1 MAASNGEP
9 TSDAEGD
16 GQQDLAASQTAPTLL
31 VSLACPQCRAEVPV
45 GPGAQDALDCPNC
58 GHELEL
64 AGQRGAPQAETPLPE
79 RIGKF
84 TIQGLLGEGGFGSV
98 YRAHDPDVDRTVA
111 IKVPRSGS
119 LPTAEDEQRL
129 LREARSAGNLQHP
142 NIVQVH
148 EVAHEGDVPYI
159 VCEYIEGEALSDCL
173 TRRRHTFRQ
182 SAELVAQ
189 IAEAVDYAHEQG
201 VIHRDLKPDNILM
214 DERRQPHVADFGLA
228 RPIESDIAGI
238 SEGQI
243 LGTPGYM
250 SPEQAKGQINEV
262 TARSDI
268 YSLGVI
274 LYQLLT
280 DSLPFRG
287 DMAALIKQ
295 VTTEEP
301 RSVRSLNDQIPRD
314 LEAITQKAMARSPAE
329 RYASAG
335 ELAADLRRYLLG
347 EPVRA
352 RQVGA
357 PERLWRWTCRNP
369 WLAGASALALLLLV
383 AVAVGSTLDAIRIAA
398 ARDEAEDARKIAQE
412 NAVEAAEQ
420 RDLAQER
427 EARARRYL
435 YAAQMNL
442 AQQALEAANV
452 ARVLE
457 LLTAHV
463 PTPEQEQDLRSFA
476 WRYFW
481 RQCHGERFTLRGRSA
496 AAFSPDGRLLAIGG
510 RDNSVILWDMREAKE
525 NARLIGHWGP
535 VSVIA
540 FSPDGTALVSASA
553 DRTLRLWDSGANKL
567 RAVLTGHPKPV
578 SAAAFSSDG
587 KTLVSVDTGGST
599 RLWDAASG
607 DQIDSFASEE
617 HPISSVAFVPG
628 SLTFVS
634 AGADGA
640 VKYRN
645 IGERQKTIQFKAHSR
660 HIYALA
666 VSPNG
671 RLLATG
677 GKDKAIRLWEVKSGS
692 KIAELGGHAGS
703 VKCLAFTGNGRLLA
717 SGSADNTVKIWSI
730 DLESSSIREVTT
742 LRGHTGSVFSV
753 AFSPDGTSL
762 VSASE
767 SIKVWDVPPRPNPL
781 VLSEH
786 SAGVLDVAFAP
797 DGSVAVSGAQDGTMR
812 LWRSSTGRS
821 VGAFN
826 AHLKAVSAVAFSPD
840 GKSLASGGMDNVIRI
855 WDAKTKEMLATLT
868 GHTEPVTAIAFSPDG
883 RTLASG
889 GSDQSVRLWRIPEF
903 RERVK
908 LKGHTG
914 TVTGLAFSPDGKA
927 LATGS
932 WDKIVCCW
940 DVASARKTD
949 SVFTDCLAVAFS
961 EDGKTLAT
969 GGYCTI
975 GLWDYPS
982 LKEKA
987 SLTGHKG
994 WVTALDFCP
1003 DGRTLASG
1011 SSDQSVK
1018 LWDLHTH
1025 SGRGQERATFSDH
1038 QGLVSA
1044 VRFSFDGQVLASA
1057 GRDGTVRL
1065 RWAASE
1071 ETIEQQL
1078 LDYRRRE
1085 REAKANEYNNQA
1097 WMLATSPSRQAR
1109 EAKKAVLMAKKAV
1122 ELDPGFGKYWNTLG
1136 VACFRA
1142 GQPDLCLKA
1151 LEKSVELRAGGDA
1164 YDWYF
1169 MAMAHAAAS
1178 NPKEARSCYDRA
1190 SRWRMTNLP
1199 DHEDLK
1205 ALDEEA
1211 KRALRLP

>member
-1 MAASNGEP
+1 
-9 TSDAEGD
+9 
-16 GQQDLAASQTAPTLL
+16 
-31 VSLACPQCRAEVPV
+31 VS
-45 GPGAQDALDCPNC
+45 CPNC
-58 GHELEL
+58 RHEIELGGRSGVLED
-64 AGQRGAPQAETPLPE
+64 ETPFPE
-79 RIGKF
+79 KIGKF
-84 TIQGLLGEGGFGSV
+84 AVQGLLGKGGFGSV

-111 IKVPRSGS
+111 VKVPRSGS
-119 LPTAEDEQRL
+119 LPTPEDEERL
-129 LREARSAGNLQHP
+129 LQEARSAGNLQHA
-142 NIVQVH
+142 NIVQIH
-148 EVAHEGDVPYI
+148 EVAHDGGVPYI
-159 VCEYIEGEALSDCL
+159 VCEHIEGESLSVL
-173 TRRRHTFRQ
+173 LKRQRYNFRQ
-182 SAELVAQ
+182 AAELVAQ
-189 IAEAVDYAHEQG
+189 VAEAVDYAHQQG
-201 VIHRDLKPDNILM
+201 VIHRDVKPDNILV
-214 DERRQPHVADFGLA
+214 DRKGQPHVTDFGLA
-228 RPIESDIAGI
+228 LPVESDIAGI

-250 SPEQAKGQINEV
+250 SPEQARGQISEI

-268 YSLGVI
+268 YSLGVV

-280 DSLPFRG
+280 DGLPFRG
-287 DMAALIKQ
+287 DVAALLKQ
-295 VTTEEP
+295 VITMEP
-301 RSVRSLNDQIPRD
+301 RPVRRLNDQIPRD
-314 LEAITQKAMARSPAE
+314 LEAITQKATARSPAE

-335 ELAADLRRYLLG
+335 EFAADLRRYLLG

-352 RQVGA
+352 REVGA
-357 PERLWRWTCRNP
+357 SERLWRWTCRNP
-369 WLAGASALALLLLV
+369 WLAGSSALALLLLI
-383 AVAVGSTLDAIRIAA
+383 AVAIGSTLAAIRISAT
-398 ARDEAEDARKIAQE
+398 RDEAEQARKIAQE
-412 NAVEAAEQ
+412 NAVEATKQ
-420 RDLAQER
+420 RDLAQDR

-435 YAAQMNL
+435 YAAHMNL

-457 LLTAHV
+457 LLTGHV
-463 PTPEQEQDLRSFA
+463 PTPEQKQDLRSFA

-481 RQCHGERFTLRGRSA
+481 RQCHRERITLHGRSA
-496 AAFSPDGRLLAIGG
+496 ATFSPDGELLAIAG
-510 RDNSVILWDMREAKE
+510 RENSVILWEVRKAKE
-525 NARLIGHWGP
+525 VARLIGHWGP
-535 VSVIA
+535 VSALA

-553 DRTLRLWDSGANKL
+553 DRTLRLWDVQSRKL
-567 RAVLTGHPKPV
+567 RAVLTSHSEPP
-578 SAAAFSSDG
+578 SDAAFSSDG
-587 KTLVSVDTGGST
+587 KTLVSVDTSGAT
-599 RLWDAASG
+599 YLWDAGSG
-607 DQIDSFASEE
+607 ERIDSLTKEE
-617 HPISSVAFVPG
+617 QPISSVAFVPET
-628 SLTFVS
+628 LTFVS
-634 AGADGA
+634 AGQDGA

-645 IGERQKTIQFKAHSR
+645 IGERQRAFQFKAHST

-677 GKDKAIRLWEVKSGS
+677 GKDKTPRLWEVKSGR

-703 VKCLAFTGNGRLLA
+703 VKCLAFSGSGRLLA

-730 DLESSSIREVTT
+730 DLGSSRIREITT
-742 LRGHTGSVFSV
+742 LRGHTGSVLSV
-753 AFSPDGTSL
+753 AFSPDDKSL
-762 VSASE
+762 VSASG
-767 SIKVWDVPPRPNPL
+767 SVKVWDVPPRPNPL

-812 LWRSSTGRS
+812 LWRSPTGRS
-821 VGAFN
+821 MGTFN
-826 AHLKAVSAVAFSPD
+826 AHLRAVSAVTFSPD
-840 GKSLASGGMDNVIRI
+840 GKRLASGGMDNVIRI

-868 GHTEPVTAIAFSPDG
+868 GHTKPVTAIAFSPDG

-889 GSDQSVRLWRIPEF
+889 GPDQTVRLWRIPEY

-927 LATGS
+927 LASGS
-932 WDKIVCCW
+932 WDKVVYCW

-961 EDGKTLAT
+961 RDGRTLAT

-975 GLWDYPS
+975 GLWEYPS

-1003 DGRTLASG
+1003 DGRALASG
-1011 SSDQSVK
+1011 SSDQAVK
-1018 LWDLHTH
+1018 LWDLQTL

-1044 VRFSFDGQVLASA
+1044 VRFSFDGGVLASA

-1065 RWAASE
+1065 RWAAPD

-1085 REAKANEYNNQA
+1085 REAKANECNNQA
-1097 WMLATSPSRQAR
+1097 WMLATSPNRGER

-1142 GQPDLCLKA
+1142 GQPEPCLEA
-1151 LEKSVELRAGGDA
+1151 LRKSVELRAGGDA

-1169 MAMAHAAAS
+1169 MAMAHAATGEA
-1178 NPKEARSCYDRA
+1178 KEARPCYDRA
-1190 SRWRMTNLP
+1190 SRWRVMNLP
-1199 DHEDLK
+1199 DHKELQDLD
-1205 ALDEEA
+1205 AEVR
-1211 KRALRLP
+1211 RALRLD